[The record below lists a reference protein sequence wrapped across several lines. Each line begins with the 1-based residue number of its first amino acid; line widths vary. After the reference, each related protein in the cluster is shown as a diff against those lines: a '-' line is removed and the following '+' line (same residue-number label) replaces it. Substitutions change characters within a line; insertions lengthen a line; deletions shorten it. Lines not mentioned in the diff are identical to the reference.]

1 MNRSIRNQPA
11 VSKPSGP
18 GGYVLLVTL
27 LLLTVVA
34 ATLATASRASLGR
47 SSRVSDAEEELQRRW
62 GMLSC
67 EATILPQAE
76 PWLTRQE
83 QDQQPV
89 ATLRATIRLGRQ
101 TFQLILAD
109 EQGKANLN
117 TLYAWRGRART
128 QRTASRL
135 VRIAATPLPVSLRP
149 LDLPVQPG
157 DQENQPMQPIGS
169 FAQVFSRVQPSSLI
183 ARSEV
188 RPAIT
193 GLITLWGD
201 GRLNFER
208 TSLAVLKEACQGVL
222 TSIDLEKLSRLRA
235 ENPGLTAVEVLTL
248 LDLSDETWGELAEHL
263 LTDESACH
271 SLWIV
276 ATSRRGDVDRSFY
289 RLTVEEA
296 GRVVQVFTW

>member
-1 MNRSIRNQPA
+1 MSRNIRNQLA
-11 VSKPSGP
+11 VSQPPGP
-18 GGYVLLVTL
+18 RGYVLLVTL
-27 LLLTVVA
+27 LLLAVVA
-34 ATLATASRASLGR
+34 ATLATLSRASLGR
-47 SSRVSDAEEELQRRW
+47 SSRASDAEEELQRRW

-83 QDQQPV
+83 QGQQPV
-89 ATLRATIRLGRQ
+89 ATLGATIRLGGQ

-117 TLYAWRGRART
+117 ALYAWRGRART

-135 VRIAATPLPVSLRP
+135 VRIAASPLPVSLRT
-149 LDLPVQPG
+149 LALPSQPR

-169 FAQVFSRVQPSSLI
+169 FTQVFSRVQPSSLI
-183 ARSEV
+183 ARSET
-188 RPAIT
+188 RPAIAD
-193 GLITLWGD
+193 LITLWGD

-222 TSIDLEKLSRLRA
+222 TSIDLEKLSRLRT
-235 ENPGLTAVEVLTL
+235 ENPGLTGVEVLTL
-248 LDLSDETWGELAEHL
+248 LDLSDEAWGELAEHL

-289 RLTVEEA
+289 RLTVEES
-296 GRVVQVFTW
+296 GQIVQVFTW

>member
-1 MNRSIRNQPA
+1 MSRNTRNQSA
-11 VSKPSGP
+11 VSQSSDPR
-18 GGYVLLVTL
+18 GYVLLVTL

-34 ATLATASRASLGR
+34 ATLGTVSRASLGR
-47 SSRVSDAEEELQRRW
+47 SSRASDAEDELQRRW

-67 EATILPQAE
+67 EATILPQGE
-76 PWLTRQE
+76 QWLTRRE

-89 ATLRATIRLGRQ
+89 ATLGAAIRLGGQ

-109 EQGKANLN
+109 EQSKANLN
-117 TLYAWRGRART
+117 TLYAWQGKART
-128 QRTASRL
+128 QRAASRL
-135 VRIAATPLPVSLRP
+135 ARIAATPLPVSLRP
-149 LDLPVQPG
+149 LGLPSQPR

-169 FAQVFSRVQPSSLI
+169 FAQVFSRVQPSGLI
-183 ARSEV
+183 ARSEA

-193 GLITLWGD
+193 DLITLWGD

-222 TSIDLEKLSRLRA
+222 TTIDLEKLSRLRA

-271 SLWIV
+271 SLWVV
-276 ATSRRGDVDRSFY
+276 ATSRRGEVDRSFY
-289 RLTVEEA
+289 RLIVEEA
-296 GRVVQVFTW
+296 GQVVQVFTW